1 MKPLILAVEDNK
13 AMRYLL
19 QTIFSKKYHVVT
31 AADAASAMYW
41 LSKKK
46 FPDVII
52 ASAQLADVDDW
63 ELIANLKNSVLYKD
77 IPTVVLS
84 SFENEATEKYCSIY
98 KVTKF
103 FRKPFNP
110 ISLVEAIQ
118 ELTDSKKPIGTTQ
131 VKS

>member
-1 MKPLILAVEDNK
+1 MLAVDDNK

-19 QTIFSKKYHVVT
+19 QTIFSKRYNVVT

-52 ASAQLADVDDW
+52 ANAQLSDVDDW
-63 ELIANLKNSVLYKD
+63 EFIANLKNSALYRD

-84 SFENEATEKYCSIY
+84 SFENEATERYCSDY

-110 ISLVEAIQ
+110 ISLINAVE
-118 ELTDSKKPIGTTQ
+118 ELTGRVQPISVSHAKP
-131 VKS
+131 